1 MWLNSI
7 ISALPGALISG
18 AVISSIFNW
27 QLNQRRLQLQTTFE
41 LHREWNGESLRL
53 SRNLGDKFLLAH
65 PNKDLIQIDNDGSVN
80 PEDSVHLWIIIG
92 FYQRLWILIKYHQVK
107 ESLIPELFGESFIW
121 WYKNCFHERLIPTK
135 YDSSNQISE
144 LNNWKKF

>member
-41 LHREWNGESLRL
+41 LHGHPPRGYDQGQTTGCSNT
-53 SRNLGDKFLLAH
+53 SR
-65 PNKDLIQIDNDGSVN
+65 V
-80 PEDSVHLWIIIG
+80 V
-92 FYQRLWILIKYHQVK
+92 
-107 ESLIPELFGESFIW
+107 SF
-121 WYKNCFHERLIPTK
+121 
-135 YDSSNQISE
+135 
-144 LNNWKKF
+144 